1 MTRDALYRAYDGL
14 RPSDAARERMLQAV
28 KEAAAH
34 PETEEEHPQRHTPA
48 FRRTLVLAAALV
60 LIVAFGSVAYATG
73 WFGLRSAVM
82 YHDNGDPD
90 QPYGNTDVM
99 SLQGL
104 AGSPEFE
111 ANARWHAFYESYD
124 PDGAILASV
133 GNSDT
138 GLEPRY
144 DAYPCYTREM
154 ADTLDAIAAESG
166 LELLSGL
173 VTYDNAA
180 DIPGWMQSIL
190 PQSCGAFDHCTYD
203 AYSFDSGSFK
213 TEGAFLFCD
222 AQWPYETNYQFVCN
236 RKGYLSVSYLA
247 IGDADD
253 YTQWAYET
261 ASGVTVTLALGPDKA
276 LIIADLPDAYLV
288 VNVLDVRVGDVQQG
302 EASLPAEI
310 LEAMADAFRFDQL
323 A

>member
-1 MTRDALYRAYDGL
+1 
-14 RPSDAARERMLQAV
+14 
-28 KEAAAH
+28 
-34 PETEEEHPQRHTPA
+34 
-48 FRRTLVLAAALV
+48 
-60 LIVAFGSVAYATG
+60 
-73 WFGLRSAVM
+73 
-82 YHDNGDPD
+82 
-90 QPYGNTDVM
+90 M

-154 ADTLDAIAAESG
+154 ADTLDAIAEESG

-173 VTYDNAA
+173 TLYGAA
-180 DIPGWMQSIL
+180 ELPDWMRNTL
-190 PQSCGAFDHCTYD
+190 PQSCGAFDHCIYD
-203 AYSFDSGSFK
+203 AYSFDNGSFK

-253 YTQWAYET
+253 YTQWEYET

>member
-34 PETEEEHPQRHTPA
+34 PETEEHPKRRT
-48 FRRTLVLAAALV
+48 FRRSLLLAAALG

-82 YHDNGDPD
+82 YHDNGNPD

-154 ADTLDAIAAESG
+154 ADTLDAIAEESG

-173 VTYDNAA
+173 TLYGAA
-180 DIPGWMQSIL
+180 ELPDWMRNTL
-190 PQSCGAFDHCTYD
+190 PQSCGAFDHCIY
-203 AYSFDSGSFK
+203 AGYSFDNGSFK
-213 TEGAFLFCD
+213 TEGAFFFCD
-222 AQWPYETNYQFVCN
+222 ARWPYETNYQFVCN

-261 ASGVTVTLALGPDKA
+261 VSGVTVTLALGPDKA
-276 LIIADLPDAYLV
+276 PIIADLPDAYLV
-288 VNVLDVRVGDVQQG
+288 VNVLDVRAGDVQQG
-302 EASLPAEI
+302 EAALPAEI

>member
-34 PETEEEHPQRHTPA
+34 PETEEHPKRRT
-48 FRRTLVLAAALV
+48 FRRSLLLAAALG

-111 ANARWHAFYESYD
+111 ANARWQAFYDSYD
-124 PDGAILASV
+124 PDGAILASI

-154 ADTLDAIAAESG
+154 ADTLDAIAEESG

-173 VTYDNAA
+173 TLYGAA
-180 DIPGWMQSIL
+180 ELPDWMRNTL
-190 PQSCGAFDHCTYD
+190 PQSCGAFDHCIY
-203 AYSFDSGSFK
+203 AGYSFDNGSFK
-213 TEGAFLFCD
+213 TEGAFFFCD
-222 AQWPYETNYQFVCN
+222 ARWPYETNYQFVCN

-253 YTQWAYET
+253 YTQWEYET

>member
-34 PETEEEHPQRHTPA
+34 PETEEHPKRRT
-48 FRRTLVLAAALV
+48 FRRSLLLAAALG

-111 ANARWHAFYESYD
+111 ANARWQAFYDSYD
-124 PDGAILASV
+124 PDGAILASI

-138 GLEPRY
+138 GLGPRY

-154 ADTLDAIAAESG
+154 ADTLDAIAEESG

-173 VTYDNAA
+173 TLYSAA
-180 DIPGWMQSIL
+180 ELPDWMRNTL
-190 PQSCGAFDHCTYD
+190 PQSCGAFDHCIYD
-203 AYSFDSGSFK
+203 GYSFDSGSFK
-213 TEGAFLFCD
+213 TEGAFFFCD
-222 AQWPYETNYQFVCN
+222 ARWPYETNYQFVCN

-323 A
+323 V

>member
-34 PETEEEHPQRHTPA
+34 PETEEHPKRRT
-48 FRRTLVLAAALV
+48 FRRSLLLAAALG

-111 ANARWHAFYESYD
+111 ANARWQAFYDSYD

-154 ADTLDAIAAESG
+154 ADTLDAIAEESG

-173 VTYDNAA
+173 TLYSAA
-180 DIPGWMQSIL
+180 ELPDWMRNTL
-190 PQSCGAFDHCTYD
+190 PQSCGAFDHCIY
-203 AYSFDSGSFK
+203 AGYSFDNGSFK
-213 TEGAFLFCD
+213 TEGAFFFCD
-222 AQWPYETNYQFVCN
+222 ARWPYETNYQFVCN

-302 EASLPAEI
+302 EAALPAEI

>member
-34 PETEEEHPQRHTPA
+34 PETEEHPKRRT
-48 FRRTLVLAAALV
+48 FRRSLLLAAALG

-111 ANARWHAFYESYD
+111 ANARWQAFYDSYD
-124 PDGAILASV
+124 PDGAILASI

-138 GLEPRY
+138 GLGPRY

-154 ADTLDAIAAESG
+154 ADTLDAIAEESG

-173 VTYDNAA
+173 TLYGATELPD
-180 DIPGWMQSIL
+180 WMRNTL
-190 PQSCGAFDHCTYD
+190 PHSCGAFDHCIY
-203 AYSFDSGSFK
+203 AGYSFDNGSFK
-213 TEGAFLFCD
+213 TEGAFFFCD
-222 AQWPYETNYQFVCN
+222 ARWPYETNYQFVCN

-302 EASLPAEI
+302 EAALPAEI

>member
-14 RPSDAARERMLQAV
+14 RPSDEARERMLQAV

-34 PETEEEHPQRHTPA
+34 PETEEHPKRRT
-48 FRRTLVLAAALV
+48 FRRSLLLAAALG

-124 PDGAILASV
+124 TDGAILASI

-138 GLEPRY
+138 GLGPRY

-154 ADTLDAIAAESG
+154 ADTLDAIAEESG

-173 VTYDNAA
+173 TLYGAA
-180 DIPGWMQSIL
+180 DLPDWMRNTL
-190 PQSCGAFDHCTYD
+190 PQSCGAFDHCIY
-203 AYSFDSGSFK
+203 AGYSFDNGSFK
-213 TEGAFLFCD
+213 TEGAFFFCD
-222 AQWPYETNYQFVCN
+222 ARWPYETNYQFVCN

-261 ASGVTVTLALGPDKA
+261 ASGVTVTLALGPNKA

-302 EASLPAEI
+302 EAALPAEI

>member
-34 PETEEEHPQRHTPA
+34 PETEELPKRRT
-48 FRRTLVLAAALV
+48 FRRSLLLAAALG

-111 ANARWHAFYESYD
+111 ANARWQAFYDSYD

-166 LELLSGL
+166 LELLSGRTL
-173 VTYDNAA
+173 YGAA
-180 DIPGWMQSIL
+180 ELPDWMRNTL
-190 PQSCGAFDHCTYD
+190 PQSCGAFDHCIY
-203 AYSFDSGSFK
+203 AGYSFDNGSFK

-302 EASLPAEI
+302 EAALPAEI

>member
-34 PETEEEHPQRHTPA
+34 PETEEHPKRRT
-48 FRRTLVLAAALV
+48 FRRSLLLAAALG

-82 YHDNGDPD
+82 YHDSGDPD

-111 ANARWHAFYESYD
+111 ANARWQAFYDSYD
-124 PDGAILASV
+124 PDGAILASI

-154 ADTLDAIAAESG
+154 ADTLDAIAEESG

-173 VTYDNAA
+173 TLYGAA
-180 DIPGWMQSIL
+180 ELPDWMRSIL
-190 PQSCGAFDHCTYD
+190 PQSCGAFGHCTYD
-203 AYSFDSGSFK
+203 AYSFDNGSFK
-213 TEGAFLFCD
+213 TEGAFFFCD
-222 AQWPYETNYQFVCN
+222 ARWPYETNYQFVCN

-302 EASLPAEI
+302 EATLPAEI

>member
-34 PETEEEHPQRHTPA
+34 PETEEHPKRRT
-48 FRRTLVLAAALV
+48 FRRSLLLAAALG

-82 YHDNGDPD
+82 YHDNGDSD

-111 ANARWHAFYESYD
+111 ANARWQAFYDSYD

-138 GLEPRY
+138 SLEPRY

-154 ADTLDAIAAESG
+154 ADTLDAIAEESG

-173 VTYDNAA
+173 TLYGAA
-180 DIPGWMQSIL
+180 ELPDWMRNTL

-203 AYSFDSGSFK
+203 AYSFDNGSFK
-213 TEGAFLFCD
+213 TEGAFFFCD
-222 AQWPYETNYQFVCN
+222 ARWPYETNYQFVCN

-253 YTQWAYET
+253 YTQWEYET

>member
-34 PETEEEHPQRHTPA
+34 PETEELPKRRT
-48 FRRTLVLAAALV
+48 FRRSLLLAAALG

-154 ADTLDAIAAESG
+154 ADTLDAIAEESG

-173 VTYDNAA
+173 TLYGAA
-180 DIPGWMQSIL
+180 ELPDWMRNTL
-190 PQSCGAFDHCTYD
+190 PQSCGAFDHCIY
-203 AYSFDSGSFK
+203 AGYSFDNGSFK

-302 EASLPAEI
+302 EAALPAEI

>member
-34 PETEEEHPQRHTPA
+34 PETEEHPKRRT
-48 FRRTLVLAAALV
+48 FRRSLLLAAALG

-111 ANARWHAFYESYD
+111 ANARWQAFYDSYD

-154 ADTLDAIAAESG
+154 ADTLDAIAEESG

-173 VTYDNAA
+173 TLYGAA
-180 DIPGWMQSIL
+180 ELPDWMRNTL
-190 PQSCGAFDHCTYD
+190 PQSCGAFDHCIY
-203 AYSFDSGSFK
+203 AGYSFDNGSFK
-213 TEGAFLFCD
+213 TEGAFFFCD
-222 AQWPYETNYQFVCN
+222 ARWPYETNYQFVCN

-302 EASLPAEI
+302 EATLPAEI

>member
-34 PETEEEHPQRHTPA
+34 PETEEHPKRRT
-48 FRRTLVLAAALV
+48 FRRSLLLAAALG

-111 ANARWHAFYESYD
+111 ANARWQAFYDSYD

-154 ADTLDAIAAESG
+154 ADTLDAIAEESG

-173 VTYDNAA
+173 TLYGAA
-180 DIPGWMQSIL
+180 ELPDWMRNTL
-190 PQSCGAFDHCTYD
+190 PQSCDAFDHCIY
-203 AYSFDSGSFK
+203 AGYSFDSGSFK
-213 TEGAFLFCD
+213 TEGAFFFCD
-222 AQWPYETNYQFVCN
+222 ARWPYETNYQFVCN

-302 EASLPAEI
+302 EAALPAEI

>member
-34 PETEEEHPQRHTPA
+34 PETEEHPKRRT
-48 FRRTLVLAAALV
+48 FRRSLLLAAALG

-111 ANARWHAFYESYD
+111 ANARWQAFYDSYD
-124 PDGAILASV
+124 PDGAILASI

-138 GLEPRY
+138 GLGPRY

-154 ADTLDAIAAESG
+154 ADTLDAIAEESG

-173 VTYDNAA
+173 TLYSAA
-180 DIPGWMQSIL
+180 ELPDWMRNTL
-190 PQSCGAFDHCTYD
+190 PQSCGAFDHCIYD
-203 AYSFDSGSFK
+203 GYSFDNGSFK
-213 TEGAFLFCD
+213 TEGAFFFCD
-222 AQWPYETNYQFVCN
+222 ARWPYETNYQFVCN

-302 EASLPAEI
+302 EAALPAEI

>member
-34 PETEEEHPQRHTPA
+34 PETEEHPKRRT

-82 YHDNGDPD
+82 YHDNGNPD

-154 ADTLDAIAAESG
+154 ADTLDAIAEESG

-173 VTYDNAA
+173 TLYGAA
-180 DIPGWMQSIL
+180 ELPDWMRNTL
-190 PQSCGAFDHCTYD
+190 PQSCGTFDHCIYD
-203 AYSFDSGSFK
+203 AYSFDNGSFK
-213 TEGAFLFCD
+213 TEGAFFFCD
-222 AQWPYETNYQFVCN
+222 ARWPYETNYQFVCN

-288 VNVLDVRVGDVQQG
+288 VNVLDVRAGDVQQG

>member
-34 PETEEEHPQRHTPA
+34 PETEEHPKRRT
-48 FRRTLVLAAALV
+48 FRRSLLLAAALG

-111 ANARWHAFYESYD
+111 ANARWQAFYDSYD
-124 PDGAILASV
+124 PDGAILASI

-154 ADTLDAIAAESG
+154 ADTLDAIAEESG

-173 VTYDNAA
+173 TLYGATELPD
-180 DIPGWMQSIL
+180 WMRNTL
-190 PQSCGAFDHCTYD
+190 PHSCGAFDHCIY
-203 AYSFDSGSFK
+203 AGYSFDSGSFK
-213 TEGAFLFCD
+213 TEGAFFFCD
-222 AQWPYETNYQFVCN
+222 ARWPYETNYQFVCN

-302 EASLPAEI
+302 EAALPAEI

>member
-34 PETEEEHPQRHTPA
+34 PETEEHPKRRT
-48 FRRTLVLAAALV
+48 FRRSLLLAAALG

-82 YHDNGDPD
+82 YHDNGDPG

-111 ANARWHAFYESYD
+111 ANARWQAFYESYD

-154 ADTLDAIAAESG
+154 ADTLDAIAEESG

-173 VTYDNAA
+173 TLYGAA
-180 DIPGWMQSIL
+180 ELPDWMRNTL
-190 PQSCGAFDHCTYD
+190 PQSCGAFDHCIYD
-203 AYSFDSGSFK
+203 AYSFDNGSFK
-213 TEGAFLFCD
+213 TEGAFFFCD
-222 AQWPYETNYQFVCN
+222 ARWPYETNYQFVCN

-302 EASLPAEI
+302 EATLPAGI

>member
-34 PETEEEHPQRHTPA
+34 PETEEHPKRRT
-48 FRRTLVLAAALV
+48 FRRSLLLAAALG

-111 ANARWHAFYESYD
+111 ANARWQAFYDSYD
-124 PDGAILASV
+124 PDGAILASI

-138 GLEPRY
+138 GLVPRY

-154 ADTLDAIAAESG
+154 ADTLDAIAEESG

-173 VTYDNAA
+173 TLYGAA
-180 DIPGWMQSIL
+180 ELPDWMRNTL
-190 PQSCGAFDHCTYD
+190 PQSCGAFDHCIY
-203 AYSFDSGSFK
+203 AGYSFDNGSFK
-213 TEGAFLFCD
+213 TEGAFFFCD
-222 AQWPYETNYQFVCN
+222 ARWPYETNYQFVCN

-302 EASLPAEI
+302 EATLPAGI

>member
-34 PETEEEHPQRHTPA
+34 PETEEEHPKRRT
-48 FRRTLVLAAALV
+48 FRRLLLLAAALG

-111 ANARWHAFYESYD
+111 ANARWQAFYDSYD
-124 PDGAILASV
+124 PDGAILASI

-154 ADTLDAIAAESG
+154 ADTLDAIAEESG

-173 VTYDNAA
+173 TLYGAA
-180 DIPGWMQSIL
+180 ELPDWMRNTL
-190 PQSCGAFDHCTYD
+190 PQSCGAFDHCIY
-203 AYSFDSGSFK
+203 AGYSFDNGSFK
-213 TEGAFLFCD
+213 TEGAFFFCD
-222 AQWPYETNYQFVCN
+222 ARWPYETNYQFVCN

-288 VNVLDVRVGDVQQG
+288 VNVLDVRAGDVQQG
-302 EASLPAEI
+302 EAALPAEI

>member
-34 PETEEEHPQRHTPA
+34 PETEEHPKRRT
-48 FRRTLVLAAALV
+48 FRRSLLLAAALG

-73 WFGLRSAVM
+73 WLGLRSAVM
-82 YHDNGDPD
+82 YHDNGDLE
-90 QPYGNTDVM
+90 QLYGNTDVM

-111 ANARWHAFYESYD
+111 ANARWQAFYDSYD
-124 PDGAILASV
+124 PDGAILASI

-154 ADTLDAIAAESG
+154 ADTLDAIAEESG

-173 VTYDNAA
+173 TLYGAA
-180 DIPGWMQSIL
+180 ELPDWMRNTL
-190 PQSCGAFDHCTYD
+190 PQSCGAFDHCIY
-203 AYSFDSGSFK
+203 AGYSFDNGSFK
-213 TEGAFLFCD
+213 TEGAFFFCD
-222 AQWPYETNYQFVCN
+222 ARWPYETNYQFVCN

-302 EASLPAEI
+302 EAALPAEI

>member
-34 PETEEEHPQRHTPA
+34 PETEEHPKRRT
-48 FRRTLVLAAALV
+48 FRRSLLLAAALG

-111 ANARWHAFYESYD
+111 ANARWQAFYDSYD
-124 PDGAILASV
+124 PDGAILASI

-154 ADTLDAIAAESG
+154 ADTLDAIAEESG
-166 LELLSGL
+166 LKLLSGL
-173 VTYDNAA
+173 TLYGAA
-180 DIPGWMQSIL
+180 ELPDWMRNTL
-190 PQSCGAFDHCTYD
+190 PQSCGAFDHCIY
-203 AYSFDSGSFK
+203 AGYSFDNGSFK
-213 TEGAFLFCD
+213 TEGAFFFCD
-222 AQWPYETNYQFVCN
+222 ARWPYETNYQFVCN

-302 EASLPAEI
+302 EATLPAGI

>member
-34 PETEEEHPQRHTPA
+34 PETEERPKRRT
-48 FRRTLVLAAALV
+48 FRRSLLLAAALG

-154 ADTLDAIAAESG
+154 ADTLDAIAEESG

-173 VTYDNAA
+173 TLYGAA
-180 DIPGWMQSIL
+180 ELPDWMRNTL
-190 PQSCGAFDHCTYD
+190 PQSCGAFDHCIY
-203 AYSFDSGSFK
+203 AGYSFDNGSFK
-213 TEGAFLFCD
+213 TEGAFFFCD
-222 AQWPYETNYQFVCN
+222 ARWPYETNYQFVCN

-302 EASLPAEI
+302 EAALPAEI

>member
-34 PETEEEHPQRHTPA
+34 PETEEEHPKRRT
-48 FRRTLVLAAALV
+48 FRRSLLLAAALG

-124 PDGAILASV
+124 PDGAILASI

-154 ADTLDAIAAESG
+154 ADTLDAIAEESG

-173 VTYDNAA
+173 TLYGAA
-180 DIPGWMQSIL
+180 ELPDWMRNTL
-190 PQSCGAFDHCTYD
+190 PQSCGAFDHCIY
-203 AYSFDSGSFK
+203 AGYSFDSGSFK
-213 TEGAFLFCD
+213 TEGAFFFCD
-222 AQWPYETNYQFVCN
+222 ARWPYETNYQFVCN

>member
-34 PETEEEHPQRHTPA
+34 PETEEHPKRRT
-48 FRRTLVLAAALV
+48 FRRSLLLAAALG

-111 ANARWHAFYESYD
+111 ANARWQAFYDSYD
-124 PDGAILASV
+124 PDGAILASI

-138 GLEPRY
+138 GLGPRY

-154 ADTLDAIAAESG
+154 ADTLDAIAEESG

-173 VTYDNAA
+173 TLYSAA
-180 DIPGWMQSIL
+180 ELPDWMRNTL
-190 PQSCGAFDHCTYD
+190 PQSCGAFDHCIYD
-203 AYSFDSGSFK
+203 GYSFDSGSFK
-213 TEGAFLFCD
+213 TEGAFFFCD
-222 AQWPYETNYQFVCN
+222 ARWPYETNYQFVCN

-302 EASLPAEI
+302 EAALPAEI

>member
-34 PETEEEHPQRHTPA
+34 PETEEHPKRRT
-48 FRRTLVLAAALV
+48 FRRSLLLAAALG

-154 ADTLDAIAAESG
+154 ADTLDAIAEESG

-173 VTYDNAA
+173 TLYGAA
-180 DIPGWMQSIL
+180 ELPDWMRNTL
-190 PQSCGAFDHCTYD
+190 PQSCGAFDHCIYD
-203 AYSFDSGSFK
+203 AYSFDNGSFK

-288 VNVLDVRVGDVQQG
+288 VNVLDVRAGDVQQG
-302 EASLPAEI
+302 EAALPAEI

>member
-34 PETEEEHPQRHTPA
+34 PDTEEHPKRRT
-48 FRRTLVLAAALV
+48 FRRSLLLAAALG

-154 ADTLDAIAAESG
+154 ADTLDAIAEESG

-173 VTYDNAA
+173 TLYGAA
-180 DIPGWMQSIL
+180 ELPDWMRNTL
-190 PQSCGAFDHCTYD
+190 PQSCGTFDHCIYD
-203 AYSFDSGSFK
+203 GYSFDNGSFK
-213 TEGAFLFCD
+213 TEGAFFFCD
-222 AQWPYETNYQFVCN
+222 ARWPYETNYQFVCN

-302 EASLPAEI
+302 EAALPAEI
-310 LEAMADAFRFDQL
+310 LEAMADAFRLDQL

>member
-34 PETEEEHPQRHTPA
+34 PETEEHPKRRT

-82 YHDNGDPD
+82 YHDNGNPD

-154 ADTLDAIAAESG
+154 ADTLDAIAEESG

-173 VTYDNAA
+173 TLYGAA
-180 DIPGWMQSIL
+180 ELPDWMRNTL
-190 PQSCGAFDHCTYD
+190 PQSCGAFDHCIYD
-203 AYSFDSGSFK
+203 AYSFDNGSFK
-213 TEGAFLFCD
+213 TEGAFFFCD
-222 AQWPYETNYQFVCN
+222 ARWPYETNYQFVCN

-288 VNVLDVRVGDVQQG
+288 VNVLDVRAGDVQQG

>member
-34 PETEEEHPQRHTPA
+34 PETEEHPKRRT
-48 FRRTLVLAAALV
+48 FRRSLLLAAALG

-82 YHDNGDPD
+82 YHDNGDSD

-154 ADTLDAIAAESG
+154 ADTLDAIAEESG

-173 VTYDNAA
+173 TLYGAA
-180 DIPGWMQSIL
+180 ELPDWMRNTL
-190 PQSCGAFDHCTYD
+190 PQSCGAFDHCIY
-203 AYSFDSGSFK
+203 AGYSFDSGSFK
-213 TEGAFLFCD
+213 TEGAFFFCD
-222 AQWPYETNYQFVCN
+222 ARWPYETNYQFVCN

-302 EASLPAEI
+302 EAALPAEI

>member
-34 PETEEEHPQRHTPA
+34 PETEEHPKRRT
-48 FRRTLVLAAALV
+48 FRRSLLLAAALG

-111 ANARWHAFYESYD
+111 ANARWQAFYDSYD
-124 PDGAILASV
+124 PDGAILASI

-154 ADTLDAIAAESG
+154 ADTLDAIAEESG

-173 VTYDNAA
+173 TLYGAA
-180 DIPGWMQSIL
+180 ELPDWMRNTL
-190 PQSCGAFDHCTYD
+190 PQSCGAFDHCIY
-203 AYSFDSGSFK
+203 AGYSFDNGSFK
-213 TEGAFLFCD
+213 TEGAFFFCD
-222 AQWPYETNYQFVCN
+222 ARWPYETNYQFVCN

-288 VNVLDVRVGDVQQG
+288 VNVLDVRVGDVQRG
-302 EASLPAEI
+302 EATLPAGI
-310 LEAMADAFRFDQL
+310 LETMADAFRFDQL

>member
-34 PETEEEHPQRHTPA
+34 PETEELPKRRT
-48 FRRTLVLAAALV
+48 FRRSLLLAAALG

-111 ANARWHAFYESYD
+111 ANARWQAFYDSYD
-124 PDGAILASV
+124 PDGAILASI

-138 GLEPRY
+138 GLGPRY

-154 ADTLDAIAAESG
+154 ADTLDAIAEESG

-173 VTYDNAA
+173 TLYGAA
-180 DIPGWMQSIL
+180 ELPDWMRNTL
-190 PQSCGAFDHCTYD
+190 PQSCGAFDHCIY
-203 AYSFDSGSFK
+203 AGYSFDNGSFK
-213 TEGAFLFCD
+213 TEGAFFFCD
-222 AQWPYETNYQFVCN
+222 ARWPYETNYQFVCN

-302 EASLPAEI
+302 EAALPAEI

>member
-34 PETEEEHPQRHTPA
+34 PETEEHPKRRT
-48 FRRTLVLAAALV
+48 FRRSLLLAAALG

-154 ADTLDAIAAESG
+154 ADTLDAIAEESG

-173 VTYDNAA
+173 TLYGAA
-180 DIPGWMQSIL
+180 ELPDWMRNTL
-190 PQSCGAFDHCTYD
+190 PQSCGAFDHCIYD
-203 AYSFDSGSFK
+203 AYSFDNGSFK

>member
-34 PETEEEHPQRHTPA
+34 PETEEHPKRRT
-48 FRRTLVLAAALV
+48 FRRSLLLAAALG

-154 ADTLDAIAAESG
+154 ADTLDAIAEESG

-173 VTYDNAA
+173 TLYGAA
-180 DIPGWMQSIL
+180 ELPDWMRNTL
-190 PQSCGAFDHCTYD
+190 PQSCGAFDHCIYD
-203 AYSFDSGSFK
+203 AYSFDNGSFK

-222 AQWPYETNYQFVCN
+222 AQWPYETNYQVVCN

-253 YTQWAYET
+253 YTQWEYET

>member
-34 PETEEEHPQRHTPA
+34 PETEEHPKRRT
-48 FRRTLVLAAALV
+48 FRRSLLLAAALG

-111 ANARWHAFYESYD
+111 ANARWQAFYDSYD
-124 PDGAILASV
+124 PDGAILAAV

-154 ADTLDAIAAESG
+154 ADTLDAIAEESG

-173 VTYDNAA
+173 TLYGAA
-180 DIPGWMQSIL
+180 ELPDWMRSTL
-190 PQSCGAFDHCTYD
+190 PQSCGAFDHCIY
-203 AYSFDSGSFK
+203 AGYSFDNGSFK
-213 TEGAFLFCD
+213 TEGAFFFCD
-222 AQWPYETNYQFVCN
+222 ARWPYETNYQFVCN

-288 VNVLDVRVGDVQQG
+288 VNVLDVRVGDVQRG
-302 EASLPAEI
+302 EVTLPAGI

>member
-34 PETEEEHPQRHTPA
+34 PETEEHPKRRT
-48 FRRTLVLAAALV
+48 FRRSLLLAAALG

-82 YHDNGDPD
+82 YRDNGDPD

-111 ANARWHAFYESYD
+111 ANARWQAFYDSYD
-124 PDGAILASV
+124 PDGAILASI

-138 GLEPRY
+138 GLGPRY

-154 ADTLDAIAAESG
+154 ADTLDAIAEESG

-173 VTYDNAA
+173 TLYGAA
-180 DIPGWMQSIL
+180 ELPDWMRNTL
-190 PQSCGAFDHCTYD
+190 PQSCGAFDHCIY
-203 AYSFDSGSFK
+203 AGYSFDNGSFK
-213 TEGAFLFCD
+213 TEGAFFFCD
-222 AQWPYETNYQFVCN
+222 ARWPYETNYQFVCN

-302 EASLPAEI
+302 EAALPAEI

>member
-34 PETEEEHPQRHTPA
+34 PETEELPKRRT
-48 FRRTLVLAAALV
+48 FRRSLLLAAALG

-111 ANARWHAFYESYD
+111 ANARWQAFYDSYD
-124 PDGAILASV
+124 PDGAILASI

-138 GLEPRY
+138 GLGPRY

-154 ADTLDAIAAESG
+154 ADTLDAIAEESG

-173 VTYDNAA
+173 TLYGAA
-180 DIPGWMQSIL
+180 ELPDWMRNTL
-190 PQSCGAFDHCTYD
+190 PQSCGAFDHCIY
-203 AYSFDSGSFK
+203 AGYSFDNGSFK
-213 TEGAFLFCD
+213 TEGAFFFCD
-222 AQWPYETNYQFVCN
+222 ARWPYETNYQFVCN

>member
-14 RPSDAARERMLQAV
+14 RPSDEARERMLQAV

-34 PETEEEHPQRHTPA
+34 PETEEHPKRRT
-48 FRRTLVLAAALV
+48 FRRSLLLAAALG

-111 ANARWHAFYESYD
+111 ANARWQAFYDSYD
-124 PDGAILASV
+124 PDGAILASI

-154 ADTLDAIAAESG
+154 ADTLDAIAEESG

-173 VTYDNAA
+173 TLYGAA
-180 DIPGWMQSIL
+180 ELPDWMRNTL
-190 PQSCGAFDHCTYD
+190 PQSCGAFDHCIYD
-203 AYSFDSGSFK
+203 GYSFDNGSFK
-213 TEGAFLFCD
+213 TEGAFFFCD
-222 AQWPYETNYQFVCN
+222 ARWPYETNYQFVCN

-302 EASLPAEI
+302 EAALPAEI

>member
-34 PETEEEHPQRHTPA
+34 PETEELPKRRT
-48 FRRTLVLAAALV
+48 FRRSLLLAAALG

-111 ANARWHAFYESYD
+111 ANARWQAFYDSYD
-124 PDGAILASV
+124 PDGAILASI

-154 ADTLDAIAAESG
+154 ADTLDAIAEESG

-173 VTYDNAA
+173 TLYGAA
-180 DIPGWMQSIL
+180 ELPDWMRNTL
-190 PQSCGAFDHCTYD
+190 PQSCGAFDHCIY
-203 AYSFDSGSFK
+203 AGYSFDNGSFK
-213 TEGAFLFCD
+213 TEGAFFFCD
-222 AQWPYETNYQFVCN
+222 ARWPYETNYQFVCN

-253 YTQWAYET
+253 YTQWEYET

-302 EASLPAEI
+302 EAALPAEI
-310 LEAMADAFRFDQL
+310 LETMADAFRFDQL

>member
-34 PETEEEHPQRHTPA
+34 PETEELPKRRT
-48 FRRTLVLAAALV
+48 FRRSLLLAAALG

-111 ANARWHAFYESYD
+111 ANARWQAFYDSYD
-124 PDGAILASV
+124 PDGAILASI

-154 ADTLDAIAAESG
+154 ADTLDAIAEESG

-173 VTYDNAA
+173 TLYGAA
-180 DIPGWMQSIL
+180 ELPDWMRSIL

-203 AYSFDSGSFK
+203 AYSFDNGSFK

-302 EASLPAEI
+302 EAALPAEI

>member
-34 PETEEEHPQRHTPA
+34 PETEEHPKRRT
-48 FRRTLVLAAALV
+48 FRRSLLLAAALG

-82 YHDNGDPD
+82 YHDNGDSD

-124 PDGAILASV
+124 PDGAILSSV

-154 ADTLDAIAAESG
+154 ADTLDAIAEESG

-173 VTYDNAA
+173 TLYGAA
-180 DIPGWMQSIL
+180 ELPDWMRSIL
-190 PQSCGAFDHCTYD
+190 PQSCGAFGHCTYD
-203 AYSFDSGSFK
+203 AYSFDNGSFK

>member
-34 PETEEEHPQRHTPA
+34 PETEEHPKRRT
-48 FRRTLVLAAALV
+48 FRRSLLLAAALG

-111 ANARWHAFYESYD
+111 ANARWQAFYDSYD
-124 PDGAILASV
+124 PDGAILASI

-154 ADTLDAIAAESG
+154 ADTLDAIAEDSG

-173 VTYDNAA
+173 TLYGAA
-180 DIPGWMQSIL
+180 ELPDWMRTTL
-190 PQSCGAFDHCTYD
+190 PQSCGAFDHCIY
-203 AYSFDSGSFK
+203 AGYSFDNGSFK
-213 TEGAFLFCD
+213 TEGAFFFCD
-222 AQWPYETNYQFVCN
+222 ARWPYETNYQFVCN

-253 YTQWAYET
+253 YTQWEYET

-302 EASLPAEI
+302 EATLPAEI